1 MSMFDIHTKQEKT
14 MSEAPLKATL
24 KAGSDYS
31 APWLT
36 IDGSSP
42 DELETRLK
50 AVAAGGLTQALIEAA
65 NALKA
70 ANNAAPLL
78 AGGEQAPQQEQ
89 AQPKGWGQSAPQQ
102 QNQQQPRQQGWQAPA
117 TTHPEGLA
125 CDMCN
130 KPLEFKKTG
139 NGKSVWRCPDWR
151 WNNGTPNGHAQEWA

>member
-1 MSMFDIHTKQEKT
+1 

-36 IDGSSP
+36 VDGNSP
-42 DELETRLK
+42 EELEQRLR
-50 AVAAGGLTQALIEAA
+50 AIAAGGLTQHLIEAA

-78 AGGEQAPQQEQ
+78 ANAEPAPQPEQ
-89 AQPKGWGQSAPQQ
+89 PAPNGWGQSAPSPQQ
-102 QNQQQPRQQGWQAPA
+102 AQSQQPRQQGWQAPA

-125 CDMCN
+125 CHCG
-130 KPLEFKKTG
+130 KPLEYGKTRTNKG
-139 NGKSVWRCPDWR
+139 QWKCPDYR
-151 WNNGTPNGHAQEWA
+151 WNNGSPNDHRLEWA